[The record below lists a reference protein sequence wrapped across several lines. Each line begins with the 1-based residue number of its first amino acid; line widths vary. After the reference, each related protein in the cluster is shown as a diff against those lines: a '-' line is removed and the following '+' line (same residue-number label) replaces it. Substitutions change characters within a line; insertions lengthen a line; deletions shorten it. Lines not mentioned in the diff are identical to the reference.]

1 MATTNYGSLSQRTA
15 AWAAMEMLAHA
26 EPILVLS
33 KFGQTKPMP
42 KNKAEVV
49 KFRRPIPF
57 TVSTTQLTEG
67 VTPTAQALT
76 YEDVT
81 VTMGQ
86 YGAVTEITDRV
97 ADLAED
103 PVLKDAS
110 MLSGEQAAETI
121 EQVTYGVIKAGTNVS
136 YAEGV
141 ADRLNVDNILTLSA
155 QRAAVRTLKAN
166 RGRPVT
172 SMLSG
177 SVNYNTTPIE
187 GGYIAFAHTDVE
199 ADLRGLA
206 GFVPVAEYG
215 SMKPLCPEECGSVEG
230 VRYILSPLLDSFPD
244 AATAVL
250 ASTNNTVST
259 SGTLPDVYPII
270 YIAKEAYGCVP
281 VKGAG
286 SIKPMVLNP
295 GTPSK
300 SDPLGQIGM
309 VSWKTWFACTILNE
323 SWMLRHEVAV
333 SAL

>member
-1 MATTNYGSLSQRTA
+1 MATTSYGSLSQRTA
-15 AWAAMEMLAHA
+15 AWAAMQMLAHA

-33 KFGQTKPMP
+33 KFGQNKPMP
-42 KNKAEVV
+42 KNKAETI

-97 ADLAED
+97 EDLAED

-121 EQVTYGVIKAGTNVS
+121 EQVTYGVLKAGTNVS
-136 YAEGV
+136 YADAV
-141 ADRLNVDNILTLSA
+141 AARNLVDNVLTLGA
-155 QRAAVRTLKAN
+155 QRGAIRVLKAN
-166 RGRPVT
+166 RGRPIT

-187 GGYIAFAHTDVE
+187 GGYIAFAHTDLE
-199 ADLRGLA
+199 ADVRNLA
-206 GFVPVAEYG
+206 GFTPVAEYG
-215 SMKPLCPEECGSVEG
+215 SMKTLCPEECGSVEG
-230 VRYILSPLLDSFPD
+230 VRYILSPLLDSFINAGAL
-244 AATAVL
+244 AAT
-250 ASTNNTVST
+250 NGTVSAG
-259 SGTLPDVYPII
+259 GTQCDVYPII
-270 YIAKEAYGCVP
+270 FIAKEAYGLVP

-295 GTPSK
+295 GEPSK
-300 SDPLGQIGM
+300 SDPLGQLGM
-309 VSWKTWFACTILNE
+309 VSWKTWFAATILNE

-333 SAL
+333 TEL